1 MSSFAL
7 LPLLLEK
14 LVAQE
19 LQSGLGLAEEPQVEI
34 RGDLPLGALA
44 GEFEEGQVTFANPE
58 LLGGVRPDGVT
69 VALDPFDL
77 DVLGSVVSGR
87 LRAEEPFS
95 GELRIEL
102 SEEEIA
108 EIATSFAASPVREVE
123 LEEGRFVVGSEVE
136 LLGIRVPVS
145 VEWELDVRDGV
156 LRFEPVRAKA
166 LGEPVP
172 EELLAG
178 ASFEY
183 PIGELPFEGEL
194 SSVEIRE
201 DRLVLVGRAED
212 LPVG

>member
-1 MSSFAL
+1 M
-7 LPLLLEK
+7 
-14 LVAQE
+14 
-19 LQSGLGLAEEPQVEI
+19 
-34 RGDLPLGALA
+34 
-44 GEFEEGQVTFANPE
+44 TFVNPE
-58 LLGGVRPDGVT
+58 LLGGVQPDEVT
-69 VALDPFDL
+69 VNLDPFDL

-95 GELRIEL
+95 GELRVEL

-108 EIATSFAASPVREVE
+108 EIATSFATSPVGEVE
-123 LEEGRFVVGSEVE
+123 LEEGRLDVGSEVE
-136 LLGIRVPVS
+136 LLGVRVPVS

-183 PIGELPFEGEL
+183 PIGELPVRRRAVERRDPGGSPRSRREGRG
-194 SSVEIRE
+194 SAGRVSRRE
-201 DRLVLVGRAED
+201 AAPPVARPRPLWYLLPWSRGSGGGSAVAGLVGRD
-212 LPVG
+212 PP